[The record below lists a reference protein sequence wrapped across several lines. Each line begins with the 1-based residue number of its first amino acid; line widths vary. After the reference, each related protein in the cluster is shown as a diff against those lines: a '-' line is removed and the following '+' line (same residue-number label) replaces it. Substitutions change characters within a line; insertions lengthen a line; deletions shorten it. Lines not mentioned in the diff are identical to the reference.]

1 MPQERRDFIR
11 IGTAAAAGLMNA
23 GLCWAQSSSGSG
35 ELEGGTGS
43 LRLEGRLKAGL
54 LKLQVRDFVDVKDR
68 ALVVRG
74 KLDSMEFYDS
84 MFSYDYDRA
93 VFAILRDNGHS
104 TTLVLSDTDD
114 PKIGRLVVWNDVT
127 SPEIFRV
134 DKKKAVDEDD
144 PRESIL
150 EGRGK
155 LLDLIGNRKPPAFT
169 LKELEGLF
177 GKSSA
182 LLEFMRG
189 RRPSHHPTEDQKP
202 DQYICRLLGIIPGS
216 PLGLLWRAS
225 F

>member
-1 MPQERRDFIR
+1 MTQERRDFIR

-23 GLCWAQSSSGSG
+23 GLCWASSPGSE
-35 ELEGGTGS
+35 ELESGTGT
-43 LRLEGRLKAGL
+43 LRLEGRLKAGQ
-54 LKLQVRDFVDVKDR
+54 LKLQARDFVDGRDR

-74 KLDSMEFYDS
+74 RLDSMEFYDS
-84 MFSYDYDRA
+84 MFSYDYDRT
-93 VFAILRDNGHS
+93 VFAILRDNSHT
-104 TTLVLSDTDD
+104 TTLVLTDTDD
-114 PKIGRLVVWNDVT
+114 PKIGRLVVWNDVAP
-127 SPEIFRV
+127 PEVFRV

-150 EGRGK
+150 DGRGK
-155 LLDLIGNRKPPAFT
+155 LLDLIGQRKPPAFT
-169 LKELEGLF
+169 LKELESVF

-182 LLEFMRG
+182 LSEFMRG

-202 DQYICRLLGIIPGS
+202 DEYICRLLGIIPGS